1 MNPRPE
7 LSCRLFIFDL
17 DGTLIDSR
25 FDIARS
31 VNVALKENGLPA
43 VEIAKI
49 SDFVG
54 NGVHQLIYRVL
65 HEITGSEPDP
75 DLLQAAVAA
84 YLAAYEKGLLVET
97 RLYPGTREA
106 LELLGWSKKAVI
118 TNKPERFSRRIL
130 ETLEVAGQFDVI
142 LGGDSMPQ
150 KKPDPTPLRHV
161 MNRCG
166 VKPAD
171 TVMVGDSLVDVAAGK
186 AAGTLTCGITGGF
199 RPKAELEEAGCD
211 LVIDSVAVLPLYF
224 RAP

>member
-25 FDIARS
+25 ADIARS
-31 VNVALKENGLPA
+31 VNIALKEKGLPQ
-43 VEIAKI
+43 VETAKI
-49 SDFVG
+49 ADFVG

-65 HEITGSEPDP
+65 QEIIGSEPDP
-75 DLLQAAVAA
+75 TVLQATVAA
-84 YLAAYEKGLLVET
+84 YLAAYEEGLLVET

-106 LELLGWSKKAVI
+106 LEHIGWSRKAVI

-130 ETLEVAGQFDVI
+130 ESLQVAALFDII
-142 LGGDSMPQ
+142 LGGDSLPQ
-150 KKPDPTPLRHV
+150 RKPDPTPLHYV
-161 MNRCG
+161 MNQCG

-199 RPKAELEEAGCD
+199 RPKAELEDAGCD
-211 LVIDSVAVLPLYF
+211 LVIDSVADLPLHF